1 MIKTTEIYNRF
12 TNSKWM
18 IDIVFWISVYLLD
31 VIKDY
36 GIHTEEPFLSIM
48 VYDFFTLIPSLIG
61 AYFIYLF
68 LIPYLYIQKRY
79 LIFYILLIASFYI
92 FTAYGRVLIVHVAE
106 TLVREGEFTQ
116 ESLMEIMTD
125 WKVLVMKYFPAIYMP
140 VFIFLLVK
148 FVLYFKKN
156 EEKRLYLEK
165 EKSVAELNALKSQ
178 LNPHFLF
185 NTLNNIYLLAIEK
198 SPKIPEV
205 IEKLSA
211 ILDHILYRCNSETV
225 SISSEITLLE
235 NYISLEKLRY
245 DERLE
250 VIFEKDIKQPI
261 SIAPLIL
268 LSLVENAFK
277 HGAGE
282 DSGSPKIRIVL
293 KTENNRIEFQIS
305 NTISEIKTLN
315 ESKNSIGLLNIR
327 KQLDLIYP
335 NNYNLEIIKG
345 KSLFIV
351 KLEISAF

>member
-1 MIKTTEIYNRF
+1 MNKQTEIFNKL
-12 TNSKWM
+12 TKSKWM
-18 IDIVFWISVYLLD
+18 VDILFWVCVYFLD
-31 VIKDY
+31 VLKFF
-36 GIHTEEPFLSIM
+36 GIYSDEPFLSIL
-48 VYDFFTLIPSLIG
+48 VYSLSTLLPSIVG
-61 AYFIYLF
+61 AYFLYLF
-68 LIPYLYIQKRY
+68 AIPYLYLQKRY
-79 LIFYILLIASFYI
+79 FLFYSLSISSLYI
-92 FTAYGRVLIVHVAE
+92 ISAYGRILMVHVAE
-106 TLVREGEFTQ
+106 TLVRQGEFEQ
-116 ESLMEIMTD
+116 ESIWEILTD
-125 WKVLVMKYFPAIYMP
+125 WKILVIKYFPAIYLP
-140 VFIFLLVK
+140 VFMFLFMK

-156 EEKRLYLEK
+156 EERRNNLEK
-165 EKSVAELNALKSQ
+165 EKSIAELNALKSQ

-211 ILDHILYRCNSETV
+211 ILDHILYRCNSEIV
-225 SISSEITLLE
+225 PISSEITLLE

-250 VIFEKDIKQPI
+250 VIFDKEIKQPV

-282 DSGSPKIRIVL
+282 DSGSPKIRILL
-293 KTENNRIEFQIS
+293 KSENSRIDFQIS
-305 NTISEIKTLN
+305 NTISESKTLPEN
-315 ESKNSIGLLNIR
+315 KNSIGLLNIR

-345 KSLFIV
+345 KSLFTV
-351 KLEISAF
+351 KLELGSN